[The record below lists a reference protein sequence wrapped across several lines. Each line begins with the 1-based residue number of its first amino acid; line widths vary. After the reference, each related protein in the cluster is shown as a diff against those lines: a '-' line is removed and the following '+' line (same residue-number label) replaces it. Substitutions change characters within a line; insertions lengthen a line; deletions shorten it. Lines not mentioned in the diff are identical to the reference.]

1 MLGYLFTLLFL
12 LTAYVTPPIL
22 FGPLAE
28 YHVEIVVVLLAI
40 VFSIPNVPGS
50 GLGRTAQMLGLAGVG
65 FSIVASIAQSGW
77 LGGAVGSLYGFLI
90 PFCGFLLVAVNCK
103 TRRHLQWIVLLFVA
117 GSIFYMVV
125 GLRDLQAGVSPSP
138 YIYGE
143 GTLRRIRGLGF
154 VNDPND
160 FAQMMVSLMP
170 AMFLWRK
177 KSAFANLLLIGVP
190 IAVLMV
196 AMYFTHSRGGML
208 AVMVV
213 VLLAARRK
221 IGVVPAALVSGVLVA
236 GLFASGWS
244 GGRDVS
250 MDAGADRLDLWYDGM
265 ETIKAHPLFGI
276 GLNGFADQFGITA
289 HNTIVICAS
298 ELGVVGLYFWVMLIF
313 SSFRTA
319 IRVGKV
325 GLEAPAARQEEEDTT
340 APAYLRHGVSAAKPP
355 VPADSTTMAKPPHG
369 WAEETVEET
378 DESVR
383 EMARLLLLSLA
394 GFLTAG
400 WFLSRALSM
409 WLFMYCG
416 MVYAVSRMNWSAK
429 ELPRDPFGFT
439 AKWCAAVTV
448 GLLLV
453 LYVILRARNFMH

>member
-12 LTAYVTPPIL
+12 LTAYVTPTIL

-28 YHVEIVVVLLAI
+28 YHIEIVVVLLAI

-50 GLGRTAQMLGLAGVG
+50 GLARTAQMLGLGGIG
-65 FSIVASIAQSGW
+65 FSIMASIAQSGW
-77 LGGAVGSLYGFLI
+77 LGGAVASLYGFML
-90 PFCGFLLVAVNCK
+90 PFCGFVLCAVNCK
-103 TRRHLQWIVLLFVA
+103 TRRHLQWIVLLFFF
-117 GSIFYMVV
+117 GSVFYLVV
-125 GLRDLQAGVSPSP
+125 GARDIQANIKPSP
-138 YIYGE
+138 YIYDMGD
-143 GTLRRIRGLGF
+143 LRRLRGLGF

-177 KSAFANLLLIGVP
+177 QSFFANLILLWLP
-190 IAVLMV
+190 LAVLLGGV
-196 AMYFTHSRGGML
+196 YFSHSRGGML
-208 AVMVV
+208 ALLVV
-213 VLLAARRK
+213 VLIAARRK
-221 IGVVPAALVSGVLVA
+221 FGLVPAAIVSATLMV
-236 GLFASGWS
+236 GLFASGMS

-298 ELGVVGLYFWVMLIF
+298 ELGVVGLFFWVMLIF

-319 IRVGKV
+319 VRLGRL
-325 GLEAPAARQEEEDTT
+325 GLEAPVPVVDDESAA
-340 APAYLRHGVSAAKPP
+340 APMDHLGVSLP
-355 VPADSTTMAKPPHG
+355 VASIPQSLSGAIDDAP
-369 WAEETVEET
+369 EETEE
-378 DESVR
+378 SIR
-383 EMARLLLLSLA
+383 AMGRLLLLSLA

-416 MVYAVSRMNWSAK
+416 MVYAVSRMNTAAK
-429 ELPRDPFGFT
+429 DAPKDPFGFT
-439 AKWCAAVTV
+439 VKWCVVVTV
-448 GLLLV
+448 GLLLL
-453 LYVILRARNFMH
+453 LYVILRARNFIH